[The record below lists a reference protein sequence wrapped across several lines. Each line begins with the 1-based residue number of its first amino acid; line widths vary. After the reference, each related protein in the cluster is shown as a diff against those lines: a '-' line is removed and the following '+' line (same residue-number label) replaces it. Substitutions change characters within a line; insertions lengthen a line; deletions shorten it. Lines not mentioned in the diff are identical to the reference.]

1 MVTESTD
8 FNQLVEKEE
17 WLSSTKLVV
26 KPDMLLGKRGK
37 SGLIVLNLDLAGVAA
52 FIKERLGKEVE
63 NWDKQSVL
71 PRSSRTG
78 RLERRFDMV
87 FPDSRR
93 VHEQCSPMDSG
104 EGLISFGFRAKEA
117 VAWELFTPIQRVL
130 TVAVVAAAAA
140 DNSKKIKQ
148 ISRLQNSV
156 ELRDQVLL
164 GMQQKLDNLHEQVN
178 YFKDQPE
185 VRTQTDVFLTKRLEC
200 GLNAEEVAKCEVEPD
215 ECRMSDLSDWAPSVI
230 SSVDIQEDWDG
241 ICGHVFG
248 ALACEVEALGLFCR
262 MNNILIKM
270 ML

>member
-1 MVTESTD
+1 MGQQSLIYSFVARGAVILAEYTEFTGNFTVIAAQCLQKLPAMNNKFTYNCD
-8 FNQLVEKEE
+8 GHTFNYLVEDGF
-17 WLSSTKLVV
+17 TYCVV
-26 KPDMLLGKRGK
+26 
-37 SGLIVLNLDLAGVAA
+37 V
-52 FIKERLGKEVE
+52 VE
-63 NWDKQSVL
+63 SAWV
-71 PRSSRTG
+71 P
-78 RLERRFDMV
+78 
-87 FPDSRR
+87 
-93 VHEQCSPMDSG
+93 
-104 EGLISFGFRAKEA
+104 AKEA

-130 TVAVVAAAAA
+130 TVAVVAAATA

-200 GLNAEEVAKCEVEPD
+200 GCKLSHHHDQPPYNSLGLNAEEVAKCEVEPD

-230 SSVDIQEDWDG
+230 SSVDIEEDWDG

-262 MNNILIKM
+262 MNKILIKM
-270 ML
+270 MM

>member
-1 MVTESTD
+1 MGQQSLIYSFVARGAVILAEYTEFTGNFTVIAAQCLQKLPATNNKFTYNCD
-8 FNQLVEKEE
+8 GHTFNYLVEDGF
-17 WLSSTKLVV
+17 TYCVV
-26 KPDMLLGKRGK
+26 AVESARVPA
-37 SGLIVLNLDLAGVAA
+37 GL
-52 FIKERLGKEVE
+52 R
-63 NWDKQSVL
+63 
-71 PRSSRTG
+71 
-78 RLERRFDMV
+78 
-87 FPDSRR
+87 
-93 VHEQCSPMDSG
+93 DSG
-104 EGLISFGFRAKEA
+104 EA

-140 DNSKKIKQ
+140 
-148 ISRLQNSV
+148 
-156 ELRDQVLL
+156 DQVLL

-200 GLNAEEVAKCEVEPD
+200 GCKLSHHHDQPHMIPCKGLNAEEVAKCEVEPD

-262 MNNILIKM
+262 MNKILIKM

>member
-1 MVTESTD
+1 MYTVTESTD

-26 KPDMLLGKRGK
+26 KPDMLLGKHGK

-78 RLERRFDMV
+78 RLERRIDMV

-104 EGLISFGFRAKEA
+104 EGFDFRRVPAGLRDSGCMTHLTGDPNGALSAKEA

-200 GLNAEEVAKCEVEPD
+200 G
-215 ECRMSDLSDWAPSVI
+215 
-230 SSVDIQEDWDG
+230 
-241 ICGHVFG
+241 F
-248 ALACEVEALGLFCR
+248 
-262 MNNILIKM
+262 
-270 ML
+270 

>member
-1 MVTESTD
+1 
-8 FNQLVEKEE
+8 
-17 WLSSTKLVV
+17 
-26 KPDMLLGKRGK
+26 MLLGKRGK

-104 EGLISFGFRAKEA
+104 EGDYCRFDFLRVPVGLRDSGGMTHLTGGGGLGAVYPHSTGFDGGSSAA
-117 VAWELFTPIQRVL
+117 V
-130 TVAVVAAAAA
+130 AA

-178 YFKDQPE
+178 YFKDQPK

-230 SSVDIQEDWDG
+230 SSVDIQEDWDE

-262 MNNILIKM
+262 MNNILIMM